1 MARPREI
8 SDERML
14 AAAGVVISR
23 LGPAFT
29 LADVAGEAKVA
40 AGTLVNRF
48 GSKHGLLVAMTKSAI
63 EALRNEMRAVVEAAC
78 GPGAV
83 ETAQDADRG
92 QAVMEAARDLATS
105 GTEPDQVAE
114 GAARGPTARDAA
126 HGSAAHDAAHSSA
139 AHEAGRGVVA
149 GDPAGVVVGVFSAL
163 DDPDTAANNLAQLA
177 FDLADVE
184 LRGLMAEFYSV
195 MEAGLVPLLD
205 RAIAAG
211 ELPYAPTARVAARI
225 LTALA
230 DGTAVHWSARPDGG
244 LCERMRADIETVL
257 HGWGPH
263 DMTADGDKKQ
273 ETEERER

>member
-1 MARPREI
+1 
-8 SDERML
+8 ML

-40 AGTLVNRF
+40 AGTLVHRF

-78 GPGAV
+78 GPAAV
-83 ETAQDADRG
+83 DT
-92 QAVMEAARDLATS
+92 
-105 GTEPDQVAE
+105 
-114 GAARGPTARDAA
+114 A
-126 HGSAAHDAAHSSA
+126 HGPATGL
-139 AHEAGRGVVA
+139 AGRGVVA

-205 RAIAAG
+205 RAISAG
-211 ELPYAPTARVAARI
+211 ELPYAPGAGVAARI

-244 LCERMRADIETVL
+244 LCERMRADIEAVL

-263 DMTADGDKKQ
+263 GMTADGDKKQ
-273 ETEERER
+273 VKEERER